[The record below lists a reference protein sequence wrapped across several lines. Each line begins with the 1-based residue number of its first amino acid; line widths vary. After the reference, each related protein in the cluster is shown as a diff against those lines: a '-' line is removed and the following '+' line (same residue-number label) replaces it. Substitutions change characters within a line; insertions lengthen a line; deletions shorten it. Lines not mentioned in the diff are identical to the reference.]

1 MNEHENTP
9 ITPEDNDANENE
21 NVETTAASESTDP
34 AAEIEP
40 TEEIAKETAESEDPN
55 TEEAEEIEEI
65 EEIDES
71 AVEGDFEESFEY
83 NAENCATEDDEE
95 DEPLPSP
102 CKRSPNGAA
111 IASLVLSAV
120 SLFVVIAFALSLMLG
135 ILTFSD
141 LTAGGDAA
149 ANTTTN
155 KVIINTTVN
164 ETPTQPDT
172 EIDTAVLEDFLHSVV
187 VVKGSNI
194 SSSSTGTGIIF
205 SSNGYI
211 ITNYHV
217 IENCDVISVE
227 LYGEKTACRASVV
240 GYHAEDDVAVIKIDR
255 TDLRAATF
263 AASSS
268 VRYGEKVYA
277 VGTPEGSDFSWSV
290 SQGIVS
296 APDRELMIYDSE
308 GVLEKKIKVVQTDA
322 SVNHGNSGGPLINVR
337 GEVIGII
344 TLKRSD
350 SAGLGFALQSDG
362 VLIDVQSIIEKG
374 HADDVTSGITIP
386 RPLIGITG
394 VGVTGNTYY
403 ESVSSA
409 EGSSITPVDE
419 DYAKQNPGK
428 TFYAAKTGVYVS
440 ATSAGSDAAQHIK
453 AGDIIT
459 EVNGNPVSTI
469 YQVMDII
476 NKYNGGDK
484 VTLKYYRSGQ
494 YYTVEVTLRAA
505 S

>member
-1 MNEHENTP
+1 MNENENTP
-9 ITPEDNDANENE
+9 INPEDNGINENDNAVNPSADEQAPVEEADIPQGEE
-21 NVETTAASESTDP
+21 N
-34 AAEIEP
+34 AEE
-40 TEEIAKETAESEDPN
+40 ANTAEETDSAEETKYPDDSED
-55 TEEAEEIEEI
+55 TADI
-65 EEIDES
+65 
-71 AVEGDFEESFEY
+71 
-83 NAENCATEDDEE
+83 E
-95 DEPLPSP
+95 DEQEYVEEKTSLPVPTKS
-102 CKRSPNGAA
+102 RPNKTV
-111 IASLVLSAV
+111 IASLILAALSLGVVMA
-120 SLFVVIAFALSLMLG
+120 FVLSLMLG
-135 ILTFSD
+135 ILSVTD
-141 LTAGGDAA
+141 LTSSGDKDTG
-149 ANTTTN
+149 TTVN

-164 ETPTQPDT
+164 ETPTPPDT
-172 EIDTAVLEDFLHSVV
+172 EIDTDVLEDFLHSVV

-194 SSSSTGTGIIF
+194 SSTSTGTGVIF

-217 IENCDVISVE
+217 IENCDIISVE

-240 GYHAEDDVAVIKIDR
+240 GYHAEDDVAVIKIER
-255 TDLRAATF
+255 NDLRAATF

-277 VGTPEGSDFSWSV
+277 IGTPEGSDFSWSV
-290 SQGIVS
+290 TQGIVS
-296 APDRELMIYDSE
+296 SPNRELMIYDDE

-362 VLIDVQSIIEKG
+362 VLTDVKSIIEKG
-374 HADDVTSGITIP
+374 HANDVSSGITIP

-394 VGVTGNTYY
+394 VGVSANTYY

-419 DYAKQNPGK
+419 DYAKKNPSK

-440 ATSAGSDAAQHIK
+440 ATSAGSDASKYLK

-459 EVNGNPVSTI
+459 EVNGNTVSTI

-476 NKYNGGDK
+476 NKYNGGDT
-484 VTLKYYRSGQ
+484 VTIKYYRSGQ
-494 YYTVEVTLRAA
+494 YYTVEIALRSA